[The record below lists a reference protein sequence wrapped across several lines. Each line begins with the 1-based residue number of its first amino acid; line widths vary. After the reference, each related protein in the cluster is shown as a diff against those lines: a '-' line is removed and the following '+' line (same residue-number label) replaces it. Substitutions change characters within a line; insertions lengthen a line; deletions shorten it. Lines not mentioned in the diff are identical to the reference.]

1 MLLFVVP
8 AVCLI
13 LGSIGVMLCRV
24 ASLSDESH
32 TLAVSEWL
40 AAGRPGGAQEAAG
53 SDDAVLRERGRGG
66 YRATG

>member
-1 MLLFVVP
+1 MLLIVVP

-13 LGSIGVMLCRV
+13 LGSFGVMLCRV

-32 TLAVSEWL
+32 TRSVSEWL
-40 AAGRPGGAQEAAG
+40 ASGRPGGAQEAG
-53 SDDAVLRERGRGG
+53 IDDAVLRERGRGG